1 MDVLEN
7 KTGIATQFPE
17 ILFPIKMVISP
28 NFHFCLNAHLNFPL
42 VFWVLTSSP
51 N

>member
-1 MDVLEN
+1 MDVS
-7 KTGIATQFPE
+7 KTKANITTQFPA
-17 ILFPIKMVISP
+17 ILFPIRMIISP

-42 VFWVLTSSP
+42 IFWVLTSSP